1 MTELTPFSSFRYEV
15 KSFVAHI
22 VLNRVEKRNCLTR
35 DFWYELPQAVKL
47 AERNPDVRCILLRAE
62 GSIFSAGID
71 LNVLNGLKTMGDD
84 LEFSRKADH
93 LRRTVLSLQD
103 SVSSLE
109 KTRLPVIAAI
119 QGICIG
125 GSLDLVCAADI
136 RVAEVGAS
144 FTPMEMDLGF
154 VPDMGTVQRL
164 TATLPYS
171 VVADWLLDCRTLSG
185 EEAKRIGFVSR
196 TCANAAELESMA
208 ISLAERIGR
217 RSPVATMGAK
227 EIMKFTRDH
236 GISASLRY
244 NAAWQ
249 SAVFPGNDVDQC
261 MLARQSKTSPIHE
274 GMADDLPLYGIEDT
288 AQSDA

>member
-1 MTELTPFSSFRYEV
+1 MTDHTTFSSFRYEV
-15 KSFVAHI
+15 KSYVAHI
-22 VLNRVEKRNCLTR
+22 VLDRAEKRNCLTR
-35 DFWYELPQAVKL
+35 DFWYELPQAVKR

-62 GSIFSAGID
+62 GSIFSSGID
-71 LNVLNGLKTMGDD
+71 LGVLDGLKTMGDG

-109 KTRLPVIAAI
+109 NTRLPVIAAI
-119 QGICIG
+119 QGLCIG

-136 RVAEVGAS
+136 RIAETGAS

-164 TATLPYS
+164 TATLPYG

-196 TCANAAELESMA
+196 TCANAAELETMA
-208 ISLAERIGR
+208 IDLAERIGQ

-249 SAVFPGNDVDQC
+249 AGVFPGDDIDKC
-261 MLARQSKTSPIHE
+261 IAARQNKALPTHE
-274 GMADDLPLYGIEDT
+274 GMADDLALFGMED
-288 AQSDA
+288 SGSR